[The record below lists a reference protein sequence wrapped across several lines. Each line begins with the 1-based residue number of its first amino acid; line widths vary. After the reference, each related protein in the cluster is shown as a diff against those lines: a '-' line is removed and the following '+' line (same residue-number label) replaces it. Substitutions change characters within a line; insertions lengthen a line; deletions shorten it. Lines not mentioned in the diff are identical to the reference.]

1 MSLAPHCGT
10 DPATRR
16 QRPQPATTRTARIS
30 RRGDHPPGVK
40 WLRRHFRSVAGR
52 RPISPD
58 VPSGRSENG
67 WTWLGMALCLWSLA
81 PRQAPRVLVSNAN
94 VRIPRRAVPLRRRP
108 PPRQNPRA
116 AAGDHGT
123 EDHHPADSTQ
133 GRQAPVPLDRLPP
146 APAGSADD
154 APGTA
159 RRAVA
164 AMVRELNDL
173 LAPMISQLEALRQAG
188 STSDS
193 LRRSREP
200 ARLRIV
206 GDLHAWRSCP
216 GLYRRTALS
225 GLPGFCS
232 GLPAVTV

>member
-1 MSLAPHCGT
+1 MAGLGSVWPRACGRWLPVRLPGFSLAALMFESRGAHFLFVVSLHHARTHEPLLSITGPKIT
-10 DPATRR
+10 I
-16 QRPQPATTRTARIS
+16 RP
-30 RRGDHPPGVK
+30 
-40 WLRRHFRSVAGR
+40 
-52 RPISPD
+52 
-58 VPSGRSENG
+58 
-67 WTWLGMALCLWSLA
+67 
-81 PRQAPRVLVSNAN
+81 
-94 VRIPRRAVPLRRRP
+94 
-108 PPRQNPRA
+108 
-116 AAGDHGT
+116 
-123 EDHHPADSTQ
+123 DSTQ

-200 ARLRIV
+200 ARRRII

-232 GLPAVTV
+232 GLPAVTVCGVRAGWWRRRRGGRGSGR